1 MKRLFAFAIAVLM
14 VASLNAQD
22 INESTVRIGNLN
34 APAYSLTLQKDKKVV
49 QKALDQRFKDAK
61 LKTKKSEGFDACLG
75 AIFQEIAPS
84 PINLY
89 TKVDGNSKECT
100 LTVCAMSNDL
110 SANQQS
116 INSNVVLFLNNFKQY
131 LAKREAAEQLA
142 IAQEALEKAQKEQ
155 KSATSELARLEKI
168 ASKNRKK
175 IEDLQSRI
183 KKWQQNINDAEIDI
197 RKYNSD
203 IEKATN
209 GKLPEAQKRVE
220 DAGQAVKEA
229 QATVEKWQKL
239 AQ

>member
-1 MKRLFAFAIAVLM
+1 MKRLFVFAIAAM
-14 VASLNAQD
+14 MAASLNAQD
-22 INESTVRIGNLN
+22 VSESSVRIGNLN
-34 APAYSLTLQKDKKVV
+34 APAYTLTLQKDKKVV
-49 QKALDQRFKDAK
+49 QKALDQRLKDAK

-75 AIFQEIAPS
+75 VIFQEIAPT

-100 LTVCAMSNDL
+100 LMVCAMSNDL
-110 SANQQS
+110 SANQQV
-116 INSNVVLFLNNFKQY
+116 INRNVSSFLNNFTKY

-142 IAQEALEKAQKEQ
+142 IAQEDLEKAQKEQ
-155 KSATSELARLEKI
+155 KAATSELNRLEKV
-168 ASKNRKK
+168 AAKNRKK
-175 IEDLQSRI
+175 IEDLQKRI
-183 KKWQQNINDAEIDI
+183 KKWQQSISDAETDI

-220 DAGQAVKEA
+220 NANQAVNEA

-239 AQ
+239 AH